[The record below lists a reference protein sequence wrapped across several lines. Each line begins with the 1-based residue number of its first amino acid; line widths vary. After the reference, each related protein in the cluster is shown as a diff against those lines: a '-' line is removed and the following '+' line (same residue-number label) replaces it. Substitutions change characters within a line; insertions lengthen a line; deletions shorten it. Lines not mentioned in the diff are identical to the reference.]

1 MLCLKVVEL
10 VNLSTATEKRECKS
24 CQQVCSYECAPVPNI
39 QCNCYEAMQLIW
51 SSTASYQLHW
61 MLANLF
67 VDQDLQILFLF
78 ISWSTLLH
86 INCIGC
92 WLISLLIKTYKSF
105 FFLLAGRLMHQCFL
119 FIPFIST
126 LLSLFMAQAPNIEG
140 CWILSLSSFLVCN
153 TNKWYLLSKNF
164 FNEFMVLRS
173 FLVSTSS
180 DIVLAIPSSASPH
193 LDQYMFL
200 MLNQISIQ
208 SS

>member
-1 MLCLKVVEL
+1 MLIYLL
-10 VNLSTATEKRECKS
+10 LPKRENANHVNKF
-24 CQQVCSYECAPVPNI
+24 VPTNVRLSPTSNAI
-39 QCNCYEAMQLIW
+39 DMKQCNWYEA
-51 SSTASYQLHW
+51 
-61 MLANLF
+61 
-67 VDQDLQILFLF
+67 V
-78 ISWSTLLH
+78 LLH

-92 WLISLLIKTYKSF
+92 WLIYLLIKTYKSF

-180 DIVLAIPSSASPH
+180 DIVLAIPISASPH

>member
-24 CQQVCSYECAPVPNI
+24 CKQVCSYEYAPVPNI
-39 QCNCYEAMQLIW
+39 PCNWYEA
-51 SSTASYQLHW
+51 
-61 MLANLF
+61 
-67 VDQDLQILFLF
+67 V
-78 ISWSTLLH
+78 LLH

-92 WLISLLIKTYKSF
+92 WLIYLLIKTYKSF